1 MIINAECFE
10 FRPEDRDYNKKG
22 KPRNPKMEV
31 LGGGISYALRTQHV
45 YGLLIWDDQ
54 KVKATDKP
62 IVAGNLHK
70 YGFAQADNVYSVDG
84 VSPVILAHLQGQ
96 IGHQVNILEEWDDGE
111 IQRPDNR
118 TH

>member
-1 MIINAECFE
+1 
-10 FRPEDRDYNKKG
+10 
-22 KPRNPKMEV
+22 MEV

-54 KVKATDKP
+54 KVKATEKP